1 MDSDR
6 KHWNENILEY
16 AKIVLILAILF
27 LIFTSGILCIDKQ
40 INSAIVTYRNENWY
54 QLIQLSIV

>member
-1 MDSDR
+1 MDSDG